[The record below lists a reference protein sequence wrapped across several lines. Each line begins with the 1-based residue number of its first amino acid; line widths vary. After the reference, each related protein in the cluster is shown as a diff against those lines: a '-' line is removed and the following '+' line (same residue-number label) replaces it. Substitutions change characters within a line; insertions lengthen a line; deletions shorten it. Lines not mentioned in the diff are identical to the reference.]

1 MVNFFFNIKKNMTFG
16 EYLLSYIRYFKY
28 VYNGFFL
35 YKKTFKNYF
44 HVIKSL
50 KNEKF
55 PIKCILQNNEI
66 FLLNKF
72 QVIMHGHNLLNFCEF
87 TDEILTIQIRDLPKI
102 RMLDME
108 TNGDFFSG
116 VLFDDEYEQIDFS
129 NKTVI
134 DIGANNGDTPIYFAM
149 RGAKQVIALEPLPAN
164 YEFLV
169 KNIQL
174 NNLEPTIT
182 PILAACSSKK
192 GSTKVLSTKKGVNF
206 YSGDLDSDGIE
217 VPIISLTDIL
227 KNCEKNNLILK
238 FDCEGCEYDTILN
251 TEYSILQKF
260 EQIIISYHYG
270 YLNIAKHLEN
280 LGFDISFTKPH
291 FFPSKTSESRM
302 YIGFMYAKKR

>member
-1 MVNFFFNIKKNMTFG
+1 
-16 EYLLSYIRYFKY
+16 
-28 VYNGFFL
+28 
-35 YKKTFKNYF
+35 
-44 HVIKSL
+44 
-50 KNEKF
+50 
-55 PIKCILQNNEI
+55 
-66 FLLNKF
+66 
-72 QVIMHGHNLLNFCEF
+72 MHGHNLLNFCEF

-108 TNGDFFSG
+108 TNGDFFTG

-251 TEYSILQKF
+251 TEYSTLQKF

-291 FFPSKTSESRM
+291 FSPQKLLKAECILDLCMQKKDRKTRNV
-302 YIGFMYAKKR
+302 